1 MNNTTKL
8 KQLLSSNSPEMI
20 MESHSGLSAKI
31 AEEVGFQAVWASS
44 LSISASY
51 GLRDCNEA
59 SWSHILETVEFM
71 TDSVDIPLLLDA
83 DTGYGNFNNVRYLVK
98 RLENR
103 RVGGM
108 CIEDKLFPK
117 TNSFINGERQSLADI
132 DEFCG
137 KIKAAKDTQ
146 IDPDFNVI
154 ARIEALIAGYGMNE
168 ALIRAHRYVDA
179 GADALL
185 VHSKSNN
192 VNQIAEFMGLWDQS
206 RPIVVVP
213 TKYYDTP
220 FHVFEDLGISVV
232 IWANQMM
239 RASISRM
246 QEVAG
251 KIYKSKSISN
261 VEPTIVPVSEVFRLQ
276 NTHELLEAEL
286 NYLKQFESVKG
297 IILAAS
303 KGDNFDGLT
312 DDKPK
317 VMVPVDGKPILSH
330 IQETFNNCGVKDIV
344 VLTGYCHESVNL
356 PNVEKLQVD
365 DWQITGN
372 AWSLY
377 KAIHKLDGPCIISFG
392 DILFDRKLLD
402 HLMDNPDDIV
412 LSVDYTWANGPVDRN
427 TLPLVQCD
435 APASQM
441 FGGRTTSALTDISYK
456 LDESSISGEWI
467 GLLKVNTQGAKLIS
481 DHIRYLVEK
490 DVDLFKSMDLVSF
503 FNSLK
508 STPVDISV
516 SYYPGQWLDV
526 DNSNDLLRYNL
537 MKD

>member
-1 MNNTTKL
+1 MKNSTKL
-8 KQLLSSNSPEMI
+8 RELLSSSSPEMI

-31 AEEVGFQAVWASS
+31 AQETGFKAVWASS

-71 TDSVDIPLLLDA
+71 TDSIDIPLLLDA

-117 TNSFINGERQSLADI
+117 TNSFINGERQSLADV

-146 IDPDFNVI
+146 VDPDFNVI
-154 ARIEALIAGYGMNE
+154 ARIEALIAGYGMDE
-168 ALIRAHRYVDA
+168 ALTRAHKYVDA

-185 VHSKSNN
+185 VHSKSNT
-192 VNQIAEFMGLWDQS
+192 VTQIAEFMGLWDQS
-206 RPIVVVP
+206 CPIVVVP

-239 RASISRM
+239 RASITSMQDVTRRIYESR
-246 QEVAG
+246 
-251 KIYKSKSISN
+251 SISE

-276 NTHELLEAEL
+276 NTQELLEAEL
-286 NYLKQFESVKG
+286 NYLQQIESVGG

-303 KGDNFDGLT
+303 KGDDFEGLT
-312 DDKPK
+312 KDKPK
-317 VMVPVDGKPILSH
+317 AMVSVDGKPILSH
-330 IQETFNNCGVKDIV
+330 IQDTFNQCGVKDIT
-344 VLTGYCHESVNL
+344 VLAGYAHESVKL
-356 PNVEKLQVD
+356 PNIEKIIVD
-365 DWQITGN
+365 DWQINGN

-377 KAIHKLDGPCIISFG
+377 LALHKLNGPCVISFG
-392 DILFDRKLLD
+392 DILFDKSLLD
-402 HLMDNPDDIV
+402 HLLDNPDDIV
-412 LSVDYTWANGPVDRN
+412 LSVDYTWTNGPSDRN
-427 TLPLVQCD
+427 VLPLVQCD

-441 FGGRTTSALTDISYK
+441 FGGRTTSSLTSIGYK
-456 LDESSISGEWI
+456 LGESNISGEWI
-467 GLLKVNTQGAKLIS
+467 GLLKVNTQGAKIMS
-481 DHIRYLVEK
+481 DHLKYLAET
-490 DVDLFKSMDLVSF
+490 DINLLRSMDMVSF
-503 FNSLK
+503 LHSL
-508 STPVDISV
+508 SLTTADLSV
-516 SYYPGQWLDV
+516 SYFPGKWLDV
-526 DNSNDLLRYNL
+526 DNSNDLTRYNS